1 MPFVQYTKNK
11 TGETMLRR
19 QLFQRLGAFTL
30 VGLGQ
35 HSSLGAQA
43 AALSAAT
50 AIQFPQDFGAHP
62 ERQTEWWYLTG
73 WLGDKQQ
80 AEPDPAFGF
89 QLTFF
94 RSATRHDRNNPSRF
108 APQQLILAH
117 AALTDVRGQ
126 RYHVAQK
133 RARAGFDLA
142 YANLGNTDLKLDN
155 WRLQRANEG
164 SYSAMITCDAFQL
177 RLQLTTSQPV
187 LLQGE
192 PNEPGLSRKG
202 PEPAQFSHY
211 YTEPQLTTHAQ
222 LQLGTRTVQ
231 NFSGKAWLDHE
242 WANQVV
248 PGEASGWDWLG
259 INFNDGS
266 ALMAFQ
272 MRSKNGGALWAQ
284 ALVRSAN
291 GQIQRYGPDQVH
303 FRPIQTWQSPRTG
316 TAYPVVQELRLTLDG
331 NVRIWQT
338 APLLH
343 DQELDARA
351 STGNIYWEG
360 LIRLHNSTHTI
371 GLGYLE
377 MTGYDKPLKL

>member
-1 MPFVQYTKNK
+1 
-11 TGETMLRR
+11 MLRR

-30 VGLGQ
+30 AGLGQ
-35 HSSLGAQA
+35 HGALGSTPVAPSSANA
-43 AALSAAT
+43 ANAT
-50 AIQFPQDFGAHP
+50 ITLPQDFGAHP
-62 ERQTEWWYLTG
+62 QLQTEWWYLTG
-73 WLGDKQQ
+73 WLSEHKQ
-80 AEPDPAFGF
+80 AEADPAFGF

-94 RSATRHDRNNPSRF
+94 RSATRHDRNNPSQF

-117 AALTDVRGQ
+117 AALTDVREQ

-142 YANLGNTDLKLDN
+142 FAKVGNTDLKLDN
-155 WRLQRANEG
+155 WQLQRTSENA
-164 SYSAMITCDAFQL
+164 YSATLAGDAFQL
-177 RLQLTTSQPV
+177 RLQLQTSQPL

-192 PNEPGLSRKG
+192 AGEPGLSRKG

-211 YTEPQLTTHAQ
+211 YSEPQLITHAQ
-222 LQLGTRTVQ
+222 LQLGTKATQ
-231 NFSGKAWLDHE
+231 NLSGKAWLDHE

-248 PGEASGWDWLG
+248 PPDASGWDWIG

-272 MRSKNGGALWAQ
+272 MRAKNGTAIWAQ
-284 ALVRSAN
+284 ALLRSPT
-291 GQIQRYGPDQVH
+291 GQIQRYGPDQVR
-303 FRPIQTWQSPRTG
+303 FRQIRTWQSPRTG
-316 TAYPVVQELRLTLDG
+316 TRYPVAQELRLTLDG
-331 NVRIWQT
+331 MVSIWQT
-338 APLLH
+338 EPFNP

-351 STGNIYWEG
+351 TTGNIYWEG
-360 LIRLHNSTHTI
+360 LIRLRTPSHTI